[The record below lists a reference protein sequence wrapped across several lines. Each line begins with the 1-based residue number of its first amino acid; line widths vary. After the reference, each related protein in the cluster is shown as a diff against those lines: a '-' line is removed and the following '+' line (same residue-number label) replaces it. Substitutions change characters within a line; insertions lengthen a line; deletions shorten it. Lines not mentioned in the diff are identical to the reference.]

1 MTKPKNMSLIAK
13 AMLFLS
19 TIIWG
24 SSFFILKNTLDE
36 MPLYFILSI
45 RFLVGALLLFL
56 VGCKNWKKL
65 NKKYLWAGG
74 ITGVFLALAYITQTI
89 GLQYTTPSKNAFL
102 TTFYCILVPFFCWGV
117 TKKAPDKFNLVA
129 AMVCLTGIGLVS
141 LGSDDIGFNFMGD
154 GMTLIC
160 GIFYALQ
167 IVAVELWGKD
177 MDVILYTAFQFFAA
191 FIICFAGF
199 LLFEEA
205 PASISLSA
213 IGSLAY
219 VSVFATTLAFLLMN
233 VGVKYASASSSS
245 LILSCEAVFG
255 VLFSILFYPDE
266 HITPRIVCG
275 FVVMFIGIV
284 INETKLS
291 FLRKEKVK
299 V

>member
-24 SSFFILKNTLDE
+24 SSFFILKNTIDE

-45 RFLVGALLLFL
+45 RFLVGTLLLFL

-129 AMVCLTGIGLVS
+129 AVVCLTGIGLVS

-154 GMTLIC
+154 GMTLVC

>member
-45 RFLVGALLLFL
+45 RFFVGALLLFL
-56 VGCKNWKKL
+56 VDCKNWKKL

-74 ITGVFLALAYITQTI
+74 MTGVFLALAYITQTI

-102 TTFYCILVPFFCWGV
+102 TTIYCVLVPFFCWGV
-117 TKKAPDKFNLVA
+117 TKKAPDKFNLIA
-129 AMVCLTGIGLVS
+129 AVVCLTGIGLVS
-141 LGSDDIGFNFMGD
+141 LGSGDIGFNFMGD
-154 GMTLIC
+154 GMTLVC
-160 GIFYALQ
+160 GIFFALQ
-167 IVAVELWGKD
+167 MVAIEFWGED
-177 MDVILYTAFQFFAA
+177 MDVVLYTAVQFFTA

-205 PASISLSA
+205 PSSISLST

-299 V
+299 A

>member
-1 MTKPKNMSLIAK
+1 
-13 AMLFLS
+13 
-19 TIIWG
+19 
-24 SSFFILKNTLDE
+24 

-129 AMVCLTGIGLVS
+129 AVVCLTGIGLVS

-291 FLRKEKVK
+291 FLKKEK
-299 V
+299 

>member
-1 MTKPKNMSLIAK
+1 MTKSKNMSLIAK
-13 AMLFLS
+13 IMLFLC

-36 MPLYFILSI
+36 MPMYFILSV
-45 RFLVGALLLFL
+45 RFFVGALLLFL
-56 VGCKNWKKL
+56 IGCKNWKKL
-65 NKKYLWAGG
+65 NKKYLRAGS

-102 TTFYCILVPFFCWGV
+102 TAVYCVLVPFFCWGV
-117 TKKAPDKFNLVA
+117 TKKAPDKFNLIA
-129 AMVCLTGIGLVS
+129 AVVCLTGIGLVS
-141 LGSDDIGFNFMGD
+141 LGSGDMGFNFMGD
-154 GMTLIC
+154 GMTLVC
-160 GIFYALQ
+160 GIFFALQ
-167 IVAVELWGKD
+167 MVAVEFWGDD
-177 MDVILYTAFQFFAA
+177 MDVVLYTAVQFFTA
-191 FIICFAGF
+191 FLVCFAGF
-199 LLFEEA
+199 LIFEE
-205 PASISLSA
+205 PPTSVSLST

-219 VSVFATTLAFLLMN
+219 VTVFATVLAFLFLNM
-233 VGVKYASASSSS
+233 GVKYASANSSS

-291 FLRKEKVK
+291 FLKKEKIK
-299 V
+299 A